1 MHESATQLREFA
13 ETGSEAA
20 FRNVVTA
27 HFDLVH
33 ATALR
38 RVNGDRHLAQDL
50 AQTVFT
56 DLARQARSLPAD
68 TVLAGWLYRHTC
80 FQAAETIR
88 ANRRR
93 VAREEAAALMQLIE
107 QSGHETDWEEIGPLL
122 DDAMN
127 ELAAADRDALVLRF
141 FERGDFRRVGAA
153 LGVSDDTAQ
162 KRVSRALER
171 LRAGLARRGITST
184 AAALAGAIGAHAVTP
199 APVGLAAQVAATS
212 FAAGTAVVSA
222 GGFAALVAHFMGLT
236 KLQTGVVCAVLAAVP
251 LAVQHQAAVD
261 TRTTVRELTA
271 ELGRLQGDAAATA
284 ATNASLRRQAD
295 QFRRSR
301 LQSERE
307 RILGAAVVASR
318 GGADDAQLYH
328 WNDAEEFARLPKSIL
343 TNVAIREWESEASV
357 GSEREAAAPIT
368 PEGTPSAL
376 LMEVLGLDAG
386 QQAAVT
392 AYCEQFFR
400 DYETQ
405 ARARSQ
411 FVTEIPAGVSTGHI
425 RPQPDLHLRVTAAL
439 APEESAALRA
449 AFRAGLEDR
458 MGAGPTAAF
467 WEQVGDVFGKRCDE
481 FGAFARLFGVRRDVG
496 TGDRPEDQWILIRM
510 RHQLG
515 AWRWDGEVPGSR
527 AGRPEF
533 IAELAAGPA
542 VRLGT
547 NSIPVQP

>member
-1 MHESATQLREFA
+1 MHESAAQLREFA

-20 FRNVVTA
+20 FRNLVVA

-38 RVNGDRHLAQDL
+38 RVNGDRHLAQDV
-50 AQTVFT
+50 AQAVFA
-56 DLARQARSLPAD
+56 DLARRARTLPAD

-80 FQAAETIR
+80 FQAAEAIR

-93 VAREEAAALMQLIE
+93 AAREEAAALMQLIE
-107 QSGHETDWEEIGPLL
+107 QSGHETDWAEIGPLL
-122 DDAMN
+122 DDALN
-127 ELAAADRDALVLRF
+127 ELAVADRDALVLRF
-141 FERGDFRRVGAA
+141 FEREDFRKMGAA

-171 LRAGLARRGITST
+171 LRAALARRGITST
-184 AAALAGAIGAHAVTP
+184 AAAIAGAMGAHAVTP
-199 APVGLAAQVAATS
+199 APVGLAVQVAAAS
-212 FAAGTAVVSA
+212 FAAGTAAGSA
-222 GGFAALVAHFMGLT
+222 GGFAALLAHFMGLT

-251 LAVQHQAAVD
+251 LGLQHQATLNA
-261 TRTTVRELTA
+261 RGAAGELAA
-271 ELGRLQGDAAATA
+271 ELGRLQGEASAAAA
-284 ATNASLRRQAD
+284 ANASLRRQAE

-301 LQSERE
+301 QQWERE
-307 RILGAAVVASR
+307 RILGAAVVAGR
-318 GGADDAQLYH
+318 GGADDAHLYH
-328 WNDAEEFARLPKSIL
+328 WNDAEEYARLPKSIL
-343 TNVAIREWESEASV
+343 TNVAVREWQGEASV
-357 GSEREAAAPIT
+357 GSEREPAAPIT
-368 PEGTPSAL
+368 PDGTPSPL

-392 AYCEQFFR
+392 AFCQQFFR

-405 ARARSQ
+405 ARVRSQ
-411 FVTEIPAGVSTGHI
+411 FVTEIPAGVSPSHI

-449 AFRAGLEDR
+449 AFRAGLEER

-481 FGAFARLFGVRRDVG
+481 FGAFARLFGVRRNAG
-496 TGDRPEDQWILIRM
+496 GGDRPEDQWMLIRM

-515 AWRWDGEVPGSR
+515 AWRWDGEVPGYR

-542 VRLGT
+542 VRLDT
-547 NSIPVQP
+547 NSIPVQR